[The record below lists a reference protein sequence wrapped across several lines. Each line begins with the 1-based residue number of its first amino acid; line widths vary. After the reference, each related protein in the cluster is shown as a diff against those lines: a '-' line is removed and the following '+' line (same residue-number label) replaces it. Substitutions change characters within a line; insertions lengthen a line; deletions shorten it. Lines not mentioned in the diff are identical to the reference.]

1 MDGTVGKLPLRR
13 ELARHVPPALI
24 SQLKKGFGVPL
35 GAWLRGRLSDRFQ
48 ERVVENP
55 VVFGDT
61 SDRGVVREIYELHCA
76 GADRTQQLWNP
87 LTLQEWAA
95 RHLRPV

>member
-1 MDGTVGKLPLRR
+1 M
-13 ELARHVPPALI
+13 
-24 SQLKKGFGVPL
+24 
-35 GAWLRGRLSDRFQ
+35 
-48 ERVVENP
+48 ENP